1 MLKGQKTY
9 LRAIEEKDLA
19 KLLQWRNQ
27 PSFRKY
33 FREYRE
39 LSWEMQVAWY
49 QDTVVSDDTVRMFA
63 ILDQDEKLIGAC
75 GVCYINWVDRNGDFS
90 IYIGANDLY
99 IDDTL
104 AIDAAQSLI
113 RYSFE
118 ELNLHRLWAEIY
130 DIDNAKI
137 QMFDTLGFQLDGRH
151 RETHWTDGRWVDS
164 LFYSLLSQDYFN
176 Q

>member
-27 PSFRKY
+27 PNFRKY

-39 LSWEMQVAWY
+39 LNWEMQFAWY
-49 QDTVVSDDTVRMFA
+49 QDKVVSDDRVRMFA
-63 ILDQDEKLIGAC
+63 ILDQEKELIGAC

-99 IDDTL
+99 IDDVL
-104 AIDAAQSLI
+104 AIDAAYSLI

-137 QMFDTLGFQLDGRH
+137 KMFDTLGFQLDGRH
-151 RETHWTDGRWVDS
+151 RETHWTGGHWVDS

-176 Q
+176 P